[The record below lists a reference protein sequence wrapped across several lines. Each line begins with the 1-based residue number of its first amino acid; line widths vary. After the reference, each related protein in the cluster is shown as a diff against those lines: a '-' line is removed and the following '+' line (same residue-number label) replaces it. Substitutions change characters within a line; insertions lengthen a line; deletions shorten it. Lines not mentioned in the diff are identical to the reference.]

1 MLNARKL
8 VAIDLVFLGSKAII
22 TEFSAGVFLSPA
34 LGIFVL
40 VREHGS
46 VAQTVLGL
54 YLISLGVNYIPILVY
69 AIAITRARS
78 VRAELGGELDNKRV
92 TMAKYRRQSLWL
104 LVPSVVPLTVLSQAR
119 TDRL

>member
-1 MLNARKL
+1 VLNARKL

-22 TEFSAGVFLSPA
+22 AEFSAGVFLSAA

-46 VAQTVLGL
+46 VAQIVLGL
-54 YLISLGVNYIPILVY
+54 YLISLGVNYIPMLLY

-78 VRAELGGELDNKRV
+78 APAELGGELDDMRV
-92 TMAKYRRQSLWL
+92 TMAKYRRHSLWL
-104 LVPSVVPLTVLSQAR
+104 LVPLVVPLTVFSQTW
-119 TDRL
+119 TDRP